1 MKYWYPWNCD
11 FVKSVKNVD
20 ETIVEMTSKYVITGP
35 QNMQNEETHCLTK
48 CIIPENDWVMLVLQ
62 KSEYKTSDYIN
73 VIDSLRYFLG
83 EIRVL
88 VLWKDHRA
96 ISDNPS
102 LLKVFYWN
110 KTPGDKIAN
119 VNI

>member
-1 MKYWYPWNCD
+1 
-11 FVKSVKNVD
+11 
-20 ETIVEMTSKYVITGP
+20 
-35 QNMQNEETHCLTK
+35 
-48 CIIPENDWVMLVLQ
+48 MLVLQ

-96 ISDNPS
+96 MSDNPS
-102 LLKVFYWN
+102 LLISVLLKQNTWRQNCKCQYLEENYDNGGNLW
-110 KTPGDKIAN
+110 K
-119 VNI
+119 